1 MLILDVCK
9 NDYVKDQE
17 DILLQGII
25 EKSNRKTSWKVC
37 QSQTKSEAHLSG
49 KHVYKRSPVAKK
61 RGGSRGSSRSS
72 KSRIGSSIRKAF
84 TGGRGG
90 KGQKAVSTLFGGKKG
105 NLGRLGKIPSKGVKR
120 KGGFLR
126 KAGKYAVIG
135 LAGNNREQEYDNV

>member
-9 NDYVKDQE
+9 NDYVQDQE
-17 DILLQGII
+17 DVLLQGIV
-25 EKSNRKTSWKVC
+25 EKSIRKASWKLC
-37 QSQTKSEAHLSG
+37 QTQTKSQAHLRR
-49 KHVYKRSPVAKK
+49 KHIYKRSPVAKK

-90 KGQKAVSTLFGGKKG
+90 KGQKVVSTLFGGKKG

-135 LAGNNREQEYDNV
+135 LAGNNRDQRYYNV